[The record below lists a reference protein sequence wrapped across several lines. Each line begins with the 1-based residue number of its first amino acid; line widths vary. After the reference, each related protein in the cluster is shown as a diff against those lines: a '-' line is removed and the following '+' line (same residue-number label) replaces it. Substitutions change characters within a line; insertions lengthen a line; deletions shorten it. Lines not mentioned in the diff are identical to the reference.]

1 MIIDGKKV
9 ANNLLMALKEKHEI
23 LKVKINRPA
32 TLTVILVGD
41 DDASKIYVRN
51 KENACKKV
59 GIKSNTII
67 LPSNTQKEEL
77 IEVIRKENNNPD
89 VDAILLQL
97 PLPKHLDQ
105 IEISSYIDYRKDVD
119 GFTPIN
125 LGKMMLNKSG
135 IRPCT
140 AVGVIKLL
148 EEYGVNISGADVVII
163 GRSNIVGKP
172 LSIMLTNLSATV
184 QVCHSKTKNI
194 DEKIANAD
202 ILITAAGYPNL
213 INKHHKLKKGV
224 CIIDVGIN
232 RVNGKLC
239 GDVNIN
245 EIDLESVS
253 YITPVPG
260 GVGPMTVACLME
272 NVINIFESR
281 LDK

>member
-23 LKVKINRPA
+23 LKAKINRPA

-148 EEYGVNISGADVVII
+148 EEYGVNIAGADVVII

-202 ILITAAGYPNL
+202 ILITA
-213 INKHHKLKKGV
+213 
-224 CIIDVGIN
+224 
-232 RVNGKLC
+232 
-239 GDVNIN
+239 
-245 EIDLESVS
+245 
-253 YITPVPG
+253 
-260 GVGPMTVACLME
+260 
-272 NVINIFESR
+272 SR
-281 LDK
+281 LS